1 MASGSSSRIS
11 CGVRQFFDLYPSVP
25 SIQKVGLKNIN
36 EGLLLDLMRD
46 YNRWANRQGREHGYA
61 QVVFSDADHI
71 FGHQAGKKFA
81 AFLKKRF
88 PRSKLVSLGATRS
101 PSTGNDITTW
111 IWTIPHARF
120 TADKLYPNIKM
131 RRQPW
136 ERVWHDPI

>member
-1 MASGSSSRIS
+1 MASGSSSKIS

-46 YNRWANRQGREHGYA
+46 YNRWANRQRRYHGYA
-61 QVVFSDADHI
+61 QVIFSDADR
-71 FGHQAGKKFA
+71 GSRGKKFA

-101 PSTGNDITTW
+101 PSTGNNITTW

-120 TADKLYPNIKM
+120 TADKLYPNIQR

-136 ERVWHDPI
+136 ERVWHNPI